1 MHEMINNDVINHLLF
16 HKALIDDKQEQSTR
30 INDYIKMMQQ
40 MQDGEHLA
48 MTDPFDR
55 SIALAFE
62 LVLNNH
68 FNPWS
73 IDLVEFSTLYLKRA
87 KEEKINLITAGRIIY
102 MAWRILRLQ
111 SDDLVLNIEST
122 TKNEEPAGFNWDDLP
137 TGAWLESDDGYSYT
151 NLVMRMPEPILQE
164 PLRRKA
170 ERKVTLMELLNA
182 FDEARKEAEEHL
194 LLDKL
199 RREERERLK
208 ELAEKRMEGTA
219 HEDHIEEDI
228 SSVWERIKGFR
239 GKTITFNDLCST
251 DTLAERIKVLIS
263 ILFLAYENKITVY
276 QQRFPYGKIFI
287 KNNGYT

>member
-1 MHEMINNDVINHLLF
+1 MYEINNEVINHLLF
-16 HKALIDDKQEQSTR
+16 HKALIDDKQEHTTR
-30 INDYIKMMQQ
+30 INEYLKMVQQ
-40 MQDGEHLA
+40 TQEGEHIS

-87 KEEKINLITAGRIIY
+87 REEKINLITAGRIIY

-111 SDDLVLNIEST
+111 SDDLVLNIESNG
-122 TKNEEPAGFNWDDLP
+122 KEEEPSDFNWGDLP

-151 NLVMRMPEPILQE
+151 NLVMRMPNPILEE

-170 ERKVTLMELLNA
+170 ERKVTLMELLTA
-182 FDEARKEAEEHL
+182 FDEARREAEEYQ
-194 LLDKL
+194 LLDKI
-199 RREERERLK
+199 RREEKERLK
-208 ELAEKRMEGTA
+208 ELAQKRMEGTA

-228 SSVWERIKGFR
+228 TAVWERIQEFR
-239 GKTITFNDLCST
+239 GKTITFSDLCS
-251 DTLAERIKVLIS
+251 DNTLAERIKIFIS